1 MFSSRHNDYMNPAVV
16 YVNRGRGLNA
26 KSQGSGRGLS
36 TISGR
41 GQRIGHCVLLRGS
54 KFEI

>member
-36 TISGR
+36 TTSGR